1 MSTTIGQYLIRQLGD
16 HGVRHVFGVPGDYSL
31 LFIQELNKSPLAFIN
46 TADEQGAG
54 FAADAYARLGRLGAV
69 CVTYSVGSLKVA
81 NAAAQAHAERSPLV
95 IIVGSPGLAEREKH
109 PLLHHRVNQFD
120 TQLKIFR
127 ELTVASAALHDPQ
140 TACDEIDRCLHA
152 AERHKRPVYIELPR
166 DMVHSQCDA
175 SHCHVDLPDVS
186 DEGALAEAAG
196 EAAEMIRSARRPV
209 VVAGEEIKR
218 FGLQGPLLELVRR
231 NNLPVAATLLG
242 KSAVRED
249 LPQFV
254 GVYAGAL
261 SCEETCRFV
270 ESCDCFILLGMMMT
284 DLNLGV
290 FTAHMDR
297 SRTILANL
305 QGVSIKHHQYG
316 VRMAHFISALLGQSL
331 GERELGTLPPRPMSG
346 NFAAVP
352 GAAITNRRLF
362 QKINEYI
369 ADDMV
374 VLADVGDSL
383 FGGIDLVIR
392 NEGRFL
398 SCAYYTNMGSSV
410 PGSVGA
416 QLLDRKLRPLV
427 LVGDGAFQ
435 MTGLELSTAAR
446 YGLSPIVVV
455 LNNGGYATER
465 FFLDG
470 AFNDLQPWRFSRVP
484 DLLGAGKGF
493 LARTEDELEAALAA
507 AKANTGSF
515 SIIDVILDPGDVS
528 DGLKRLG
535 VGFGKSVRG

>member
-1 MSTTIGQYLIRQLGD
+1 MATASPLTIGQYLIQQLCD

-31 LFIQELNKSPLAFIN
+31 LFIQQLDKSPVAFIN

-54 FAADAYARLGRLGAV
+54 FAADAYARLGGLGAV

-81 NAAAQAHAERSPLV
+81 NAAAQAYAERSPMVV
-95 IIVGSPGLAEREKH
+95 ICGSPGLAERQKH

-152 AERHKRPVYIELPR
+152 AQRHKRPVYIELPR
-166 DMVHSQCDA
+166 DMVNVAAHSGHRHVDPPDA
-175 SHCHVDLPDVS
+175 SDP
-186 DEGALAEAAG
+186 EALSEAAA
-196 EAAEMIRSARRPV
+196 EAAEMIRAARRPIIL
-209 VVAGEEIKR
+209 AGEEIKR
-218 FGLQGPLLELVRR
+218 FGLQGPLLELSRR
-231 NNLPVAATLLG
+231 GNLPVAVTLLG

-261 SCEETCRFV
+261 ANEETCRFV

-284 DLNLGV
+284 DLNLGI

-305 QGVSIKHHQYG
+305 QGVAIKHHQYDVQMG
-316 VRMAHFISALLGQSL
+316 HFLAALLERPL
-331 GERELGTLPPRPMSG
+331 GRRDAGPLPRRVTGGAFVPR
-346 NFAAVP
+346 A
-352 GAAITNRRLF
+352 GAAMTNRRLF
-362 QKINEYI
+362 EKIDSYI
-369 ADDMV
+369 TDDMV

-392 NEGRFL
+392 NDGRFL
-398 SCAYYTNMGSSV
+398 SSAYYTNMGFAV
-410 PGSVGA
+410 PGAIGA
-416 QLLDRKLRPLV
+416 QMLDRRLRPLV

-435 MTGLELSTAAR
+435 MTGMELSTAAR

-455 LNNGGYATER
+455 LNNGGYAPER

-470 AFNDLQPWRFSRVP
+470 EFNDHIQYRRSNY
-484 DLLGAGKGF
+484 
-493 LARTEDELEAALAA
+493 
-507 AKANTGSF
+507 NTDNQKHKRPSACHYVF
-515 SIIDVILDPGDVS
+515 NVRIKLILPIG
-528 DGLKRLG
+528 R
-535 VGFGKSVRG
+535 

>member
-1 MSTTIGQYLIRQLGD
+1 MPATIGQYLIQQLHD

-31 LFIQELNKSPLAFIN
+31 LLLEELNKSPVAFIN

-54 FAADAYARLGRLGAV
+54 FAADAYARMGGLGAV

-81 NAAAQAHAERSPLV
+81 NAAAQAFAERSPLV
-95 IIVGSPGLAEREKH
+95 VICGSPGLAERLKH

-127 ELTVASAALHDPQ
+127 ELTVASAALHDAQ
-140 TACDEIDRCLHA
+140 TACAEIDRCLHA
-152 AERHKRPVYIELPR
+152 AQRHRRPVYIELPR
-166 DMVHSQCDA
+166 DMVNVPAHSG
-175 SHCHVDLPDVS
+175 HCHVDLPDAS
-186 DEGALAEAAG
+186 DADALAEAVA
-196 EAAEMIRSARRPV
+196 EAAEMIRAARRPIIL
-209 VVAGEEIKR
+209 AGEEIKR
-218 FGLQGPLLELVRR
+218 FGLQGPLLELSRR
-231 NNLPVAATLLG
+231 NNLPVAVTLLG

-261 SCEETCRFV
+261 ASEATCRFV

-305 QGVSIKHHQYG
+305 HGVAIKHHQYD
-316 VRMAHFISALLGQSL
+316 VRMAHFIAALLAEPL
-331 GERELGTLPPRPMSG
+331 GSREPCPLPPRPPG
-346 NFAAVP
+346 GPFVP
-352 GAAITNRRLF
+352 RAGAAMTNRRLF
-362 QKINEYI
+362 EKINSFI
-369 ADDMV
+369 TDDMV
-374 VLADVGDSL
+374 VIADVGDSL

-398 SCAYYTNMGSSV
+398 SCAYYTNMGFAV
-410 PGSVGA
+410 PAAVGV
-416 QLLDRKLRPLV
+416 QTLDRSLRPLV

-470 AFNDLQPWRFSRVP
+470 EFNDIQPWRFSRLP
-484 DLLGAGKGF
+484 ELLGAGKGWR
-493 LARTEDELEAALAA
+493 ASTEDEFEAAMQQ
-507 AKANTGSF
+507 AKDNTAGF
-515 SIIDVILDPGDVS
+515 SIIDVVLPPGDVS

-535 VGFGKSVRG
+535 ASFGKSVRG